1 MRGTGSSAQR
11 LWKTAFHS
19 ANLDLELY
27 SGNVVV
33 AIFGV
38 GEDAEAAGDR
48 LVEGLG
54 KAVAELEETPGAPDE
69 KLAPSPPWGE
79 LVLTPR
85 EAFLGPQEV
94 IPFDAA
100 AGRIAAE
107 GLAAYPPGI
116 PNVLPGERL
125 TPETLDFIRESLA
138 HGGYVRGGS
147 DRELK
152 TLRVTR

>member
-1 MRGTGSSAQR
+1 
-11 LWKTAFHS
+11 
-19 ANLDLELY
+19 
-27 SGNVVV
+27 
-33 AIFGV
+33 
-38 GEDAEAAGDR
+38 
-48 LVEGLG
+48 
-54 KAVAELEETPGAPDE
+54 VAELEETPGAPDE
-69 KLAPSPPWGE
+69 KLAPAPPWGE

-94 IPFDAA
+94 VPFDSA
-100 AGRIAAE
+100 AGRVAAE